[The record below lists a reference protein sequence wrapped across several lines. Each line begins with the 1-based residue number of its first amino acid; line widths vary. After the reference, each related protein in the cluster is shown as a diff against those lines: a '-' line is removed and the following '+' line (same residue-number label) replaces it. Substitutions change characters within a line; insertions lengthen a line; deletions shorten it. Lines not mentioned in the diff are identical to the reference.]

1 MENFFISGEEANR
14 VTIKVPEVIS
24 HKVINEII
32 QNSQPGLDTNLI
44 SDGFHTFQ
52 ELYEH
57 RVMLFIALCR
67 VIEDDSY
74 QFGQASRYAHPKRA
88 WKSKV
93 HSDGTVWPG
102 WFIAGIGTEPG
113 QQISYHLPDS
123 KWDLLDVEELDQ
135 APNFDGHTSDDVLK
149 RLAEL

>member
-1 MENFFISGEEANR
+1 MENFFISKEEANK
-14 VTIKVPEVIS
+14 VTIKVPEVIP

-32 QNSQPGLDTNLI
+32 QNSRPGLDTNLI

-57 RVMLFIALCR
+57 RVMLFIALCHKI
-67 VIEDDSY
+67 VAIEEESSDVAESC
-74 QFGQASRYAHPKRA
+74 
-88 WKSKV
+88 WKSRT
-93 HSDGTVWPG
+93 HSDGTSWPG
-102 WFIAGIGTEPG
+102 WFIAGIGEKPG
-113 QQISYHLPDS
+113 KQITYHLPDS
-123 KWDLLDVEELDQ
+123 KWDLLDVKELDQ